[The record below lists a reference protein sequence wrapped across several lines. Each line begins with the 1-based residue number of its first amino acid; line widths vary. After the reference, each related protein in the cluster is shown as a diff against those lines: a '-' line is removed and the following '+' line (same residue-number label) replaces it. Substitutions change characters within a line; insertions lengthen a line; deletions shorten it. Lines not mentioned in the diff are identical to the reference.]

1 MDEDEPIAAFP
12 VTARPASIA
21 PPPPPPGSR
30 PLLADPDFLKLW
42 TAQAISELGSRI
54 TREGIPLTALLVL
67 HAGAVRMGLLNAV
80 GGIAVLVF
88 GLAAGVW
95 IDRLRRRP
103 VLIAADLGRAALLAS
118 IPAAALAGRLG
129 MAQLYAVAALAGVMT
144 VFFVVADQS
153 YLPALVDRDR
163 ILEANSKLTLS
174 STLAEIAGPG
184 LTGFLVQAITAP
196 IAILFDALSFL
207 VSALLLA
214 GIRKRE
220 PPPPRRPP
228 EHVLAATLAGVRHIF
243 ADPLL
248 RPLGLRSATAWVFHG
263 FLGSLYLLF
272 AIDVL
277 RLRPAVLGIV
287 IATGGAGAMAG
298 AFLAPRL
305 ERRVPLGPT
314 FLATSAL
321 YGLTFFLVPLAGLAG
336 LAGTARPPAAA
347 SAGAG
352 SPGGWLA
359 VAMLIAVQLIG
370 DMAYTV
376 YSINEVSLRQRVA
389 PADLL
394 GRINA
399 GMQLLARG
407 VYPLGALLGGY
418 LGERLGIRPTL
429 ALAAAG
435 LLLSTLWLLP
445 SPLRRLR

>member
-1 MDEDEPIAAFP
+1 MDEPIAPFP
-12 VTARPASIA
+12 VAA
-21 PPPPPPGSR
+21 PPAPAATPPRSR
-30 PLLADPDFLKLW
+30 RLLADPDFLKLW
-42 TAQAISELGSRI
+42 SAQAISELGSRI

-67 HAGAVRMGLLNAV
+67 HAGAVRMGLLNAL

-129 MAQLYAVAALAGVMT
+129 MGQLYAVAALAGVMT
-144 VFFVVADQS
+144 VFFNVADQS

-174 STLAEIAGPG
+174 STIAEIAGPG

-207 VSALLLA
+207 ASALLLA

-220 PPPPRRPP
+220 PPPPSRPP
-228 EHVLAATLAGVRHIF
+228 EHVLTATLAGVRQIF
-243 ADPLL
+243 ADPVL

-263 FLGSLYLLF
+263 FLGALYLLF

-298 AFLAPRL
+298 AFLAQRL

-314 FLATSAL
+314 LLATSAV
-321 YGLTFFLVPLAGLAG
+321 YGLTLFLIPLAGMA
-336 LAGTARPPAAA
+336 APPASSPAGAA
-347 SAGAG
+347 SPAG
-352 SPGGWLA
+352 SLA
-359 VAMLIAVQLIG
+359 VALLIAVQLIG
-370 DMAYTV
+370 DMTFTV
-376 YSINEVSLRQRVA
+376 YSINEVSVRQLVA

-399 GMQLLARG
+399 GMQLLTRG
-407 VYPLGALLGGY
+407 VYPIGALIGGY

-435 LLLSTLWLLP
+435 MLLSTLWLLP

>member
-1 MDEDEPIAAFP
+1 MDEPLAPLPVAPAAAQP
-12 VTARPASIA
+12 GAGA
-21 PPPPPPGSR
+21 PPPPPGSHR
-30 PLLADPDFLKLW
+30 LLADPDFRKLW
-42 TAQAISELGSRI
+42 SAQAISELGSRI

-67 HAGAVRMGLLNAV
+67 HAGTVQMGLLNAL

-118 IPAAALAGRLG
+118 IPAAALAGRLT

-144 VFFVVADQS
+144 IFFYVADQS
-153 YLPALVDRDR
+153 YLPALVERER

-174 STLAEIAGPG
+174 STIAEIAGPG

-207 VSALLLA
+207 ASALLLA

-228 EHVLAATLAGVRHIF
+228 EHVLAATLAGMRHIF
-243 ADPLL
+243 ADPVL

-263 FLGSLYLLF
+263 FLGTLYMLF

-277 RLRPAVLGIV
+277 GLRPGVLGIV
-287 IATGGAGAMAG
+287 IATGGASATAG

-314 FLATSAL
+314 FLATSAI
-321 YGLTFFLVPLAGLAG
+321 YGLTLFLVPLAGLAG
-336 LAGTARPPAAA
+336 TAAPPAAPP
-347 SAGAG
+347 AGAG

-359 VAMLIAVQLIG
+359 VALLIAAQLIG
-370 DMAYTV
+370 DMTFTV

-389 PADLL
+389 PPDLL

-418 LGERLGIRPTL
+418 LGARLGVRPTL

-445 SPLRRLR
+445 APLRRLR

>member
-1 MDEDEPIAAFP
+1 MNEIEPIAPFP
-12 VTARPASIA
+12 ATAPPAPAAPA
-21 PPPPPPGSR
+21 PPPPRGR
-30 PLLADPDFLKLW
+30 RLLADPDFLKLW

-67 HAGAVRMGLLNAV
+67 HAGAARMGLLNAL
-80 GGIAVLVF
+80 GGVAVLVF

-103 VLIAADLGRAALLAS
+103 LLIAADLGRAALLAS
-118 IPAAALAGRLG
+118 IPAAALAGRLT
-129 MAQLYAVAALAGVMT
+129 MAQLYAVTALAGVMT
-144 VFFVVADQS
+144 VFFDVADKS

-174 STLAEIAGPG
+174 STIAEIAGPG

-196 IAILFDALSFL
+196 IAIAFDALSFL
-207 VSALLLA
+207 ASALLLA
-214 GIRKRE
+214 GIRRRE
-220 PPPPRRPP
+220 PPPSRRPP
-228 EHVLAATLAGVRHIF
+228 ERVLTASLAGVRRIF
-243 ADPLL
+243 ADPVL
-248 RPLGLRSATAWVFHG
+248 RPLALRSATAWVFYG
-263 FLGSLYLLF
+263 FLGALYLLF

-298 AFLAPRL
+298 AFLAQRL

-321 YGLTFFLVPLAGLAG
+321 YGLMAFLIPLAGLAG
-336 LAGTARPPAAA
+336 PAAPPAA
-347 SAGAG
+347 SPAGAG

-359 VAMLIAVQLIG
+359 VGILIAVQLIG
-370 DMAYTV
+370 DMAFTV
-376 YSINEVSLRQRVA
+376 YTINEVSLRQRVA

-407 VYPLGALLGGY
+407 VYPLGALIGG
-418 LGERLGIRPTL
+418 LLAERLGVRPTL

-445 SPLRRLR
+445 APLRRLR

>member
-1 MDEDEPIAAFP
+1 MDEPIAPFP
-12 VTARPASIA
+12 VAAAQPTPAA
-21 PPPPPPGSR
+21 TPPRGR
-30 PLLADPDFLKLW
+30 PLWADPDFLRLW
-42 TAQAISELGSRI
+42 SAQAISELGSRI

-67 HAGAVRMGLLNAV
+67 HAGAVRMGLLNAL

-103 VLIAADLGRAALLAS
+103 VLVAADLGRAALLAS
-118 IPAAALAGRLG
+118 IPAAALAGRLAMG
-129 MAQLYAVAALAGVMT
+129 QLYAVAALAGVMT
-144 VFFVVADQS
+144 VFFDVANQS

-174 STLAEIAGPG
+174 STIAEIAGPG

-207 VSALLLA
+207 ASALLLA

-228 EHVLAATLAGVRHIF
+228 EHALTATLAGVRRIF
-243 ADPLL
+243 ADPML
-248 RPLGLRSATAWVFHG
+248 RPLALRSATAWVFHG
-263 FLGSLYLLF
+263 FSGALYLLF

-287 IATGGAGAMAG
+287 IATGGVGAMAG

-305 ERRVPLGPT
+305 ERRVLRGPT

-321 YGLTFFLVPLAGLAG
+321 YGLTQFLVPLAGMA
-336 LAGTARPPAAA
+336 TAPPPAG
-347 SAGAG
+347 SPAGAA
-352 SPGGWLA
+352 SPGGWPAAAL
-359 VAMLIAVQLIG
+359 LIAAQLIG
-370 DMAYTV
+370 DLLFTV
-376 YSINEVSLRQRVA
+376 YSINAVSLRQRVA
-389 PADLL
+389 PANLL

-418 LGERLGIRPTL
+418 LGERLGVRPTL

-445 SPLRRLR
+445 APLRRLR

>member
-1 MDEDEPIAAFP
+1 MDEPIAPFP
-12 VTARPASIA
+12 ATARPTPGA
-21 PPPPPPGSR
+21 PPPPPPPPGGR
-30 PLLADPDFLKLW
+30 ALWQDPDFLKLW

-67 HAGAVRMGLLNAV
+67 HAGAVRMGLLNAL

-103 VLIAADLGRAALLAS
+103 VLIAADLGRAALLLS
-118 IPAAALAGRLG
+118 IPAAALAGRLA

-144 VFFVVADQS
+144 VFFDVADQS

-174 STLAEIAGPG
+174 STIAEIAGPG

-207 VSALLLA
+207 ASALLLA

-228 EHVLAATLAGVRHIF
+228 EHVLTATLAGLRHIF
-243 ADPLL
+243 ADPVL
-248 RPLGLRSATAWVFHG
+248 RPLGVRSATAWVFHG
-263 FLGSLYLLF
+263 FLGALYLLF

-287 IATGGAGAMAG
+287 IATGGGGAMAG
-298 AFLAPRL
+298 AFLAQRL

-314 FLATSAL
+314 FLATWAL
-321 YGLTFFLVPLAGLAG
+321 YGLTQFLIPLAGLAPRTASP
-336 LAGTARPPAAA
+336 AGSPH
-347 SAGAG
+347 GAG

-370 DMAYTV
+370 DMTLTV

-389 PADLL
+389 PAELL

-407 VYPLGALLGGY
+407 VYPLGALIGGY

-429 ALAAAG
+429 TLAAAG
-435 LLLSTLWLLP
+435 LLLSTVWLLP

>member
-1 MDEDEPIAAFP
+1 MDEPIAPFP
-12 VTARPASIA
+12 VIEQPATGA
-21 PPPPPPGSR
+21 PPPPPPGGH
-30 PLLADPDFLKLW
+30 PLWTDPDFLKLW

-67 HAGAVRMGLLNAV
+67 HAGAVQMGLLNAL

-88 GLAAGVW
+88 GLAAGVS

-118 IPAAALAGRLG
+118 IPAAALAGRLV

-144 VFFVVADQS
+144 VFFYVADQS

-174 STLAEIAGPG
+174 STSAEIAGPG
-184 LTGFLVQAITAP
+184 ITGILVQAITAP

-207 VSALLLA
+207 ASALLLA

-220 PPPPRRPP
+220 PPPPSRPP
-228 EHVLAATLAGVRHIF
+228 EHVLTATLAGVRRIF
-243 ADPLL
+243 ADPVL

-263 FLGSLYLLF
+263 FFGTLYLLF

-298 AFLAPRL
+298 AFLAQRL

-321 YGLTFFLVPLAGLAG
+321 YGLTQFLIPVAG
-336 LAGTARPPAAA
+336 LAGTAAAPAG
-347 SAGAG
+347 SPRSAG

-370 DMAYTV
+370 DMTLTV

-407 VYPLGALLGGY
+407 VYPLGAVIGGY
-418 LGERLGIRPTL
+418 LGERLGVRPTL
-429 ALAAAG
+429 ALGAAG

>member
-1 MDEDEPIAAFP
+1 MDEPIAPFP
-12 VTARPASIA
+12 AIAQPAPGV
-21 PPPPPPGSR
+21 PPPPPPGGHT
-30 PLLADPDFLKLW
+30 LWTDPDFLKLW

-67 HAGAVRMGLLNAV
+67 HAGAVQMGLLNAL

-95 IDRLRRRP
+95 IDRVRRRP
-103 VLIAADLGRAALLAS
+103 VLIAADLGRAVLLAS
-118 IPAAALAGRLG
+118 IPAAALAGRLV

-144 VFFVVADQS
+144 VFFDVADQS

-174 STLAEIAGPG
+174 STIAEIAGPG

-207 VSALLLA
+207 ASALLLA

-220 PPPPRRPP
+220 PPPSRRPP
-228 EHVLAATLAGVRHIF
+228 EHVLTATLAGLRQIF
-243 ADPLL
+243 ADPVL
-248 RPLGLRSATAWVFHG
+248 RPLALRSATAWVFLG
-263 FLGSLYLLF
+263 FFGTLYLLF

-298 AFLAPRL
+298 AFLAQRL

-321 YGLTFFLVPLAGLAG
+321 YGLTQFLVPLAGLAG
-336 LAGTARPPAAA
+336 TAA
-347 SAGAG
+347 SPAGSPRSAG

-370 DMAYTV
+370 DMTLTV

-394 GRINA
+394 GRVNA

-407 VYPLGALLGGY
+407 VYPLGALIGGY
-418 LGERLGIRPTL
+418 LGERLGVRPTL
-429 ALAAAG
+429 ALGAAG

>member
-1 MDEDEPIAAFP
+1 MDEPLAPLPVAPAAAQP
-12 VTARPASIA
+12 GAGA
-21 PPPPPPGSR
+21 PPPPPGSHR
-30 PLLADPDFLKLW
+30 LLADPDFRKLW
-42 TAQAISELGSRI
+42 SAQAISELGSRI

-67 HAGAVRMGLLNAV
+67 HAGTVQMGLLNAL

-118 IPAAALAGRLG
+118 IPAAALAGRLT

-144 VFFVVADQS
+144 IFFYVADQS
-153 YLPALVDRDR
+153 YLPALVERER

-174 STLAEIAGPG
+174 STIAEIAGPG

-207 VSALLLA
+207 ASALLLA

-220 PPPPRRPP
+220 PRPP
-228 EHVLAATLAGVRHIF
+228 GHVLTATLAGLRHIF
-243 ADPLL
+243 ADPVL

-263 FLGSLYLLF
+263 FLGALYLLF

-277 RLRPAVLGIV
+277 RLRPAVLGIA

-314 FLATSAL
+314 FLATWAL
-321 YGLTFFLVPLAGLAG
+321 YGLTQFLIPLAGLAPRTASP
-336 LAGTARPPAAA
+336 AGSPH
-347 SAGAG
+347 GAG

-370 DMAYTV
+370 DMTLTV

-407 VYPLGALLGGY
+407 VYPFGALIGGY
-418 LGERLGIRPTL
+418 LGARLGIRPTL
-429 ALAAAG
+429 TLAAAG

>member
-1 MDEDEPIAAFP
+1 MNEDEPIAAFP
-12 VTARPASIA
+12 VTARPAPVA
-21 PPPPPPGSR
+21 PAPPPPGSR
-30 PLLADPDFLKLW
+30 RLLADPDFLKLW

-67 HAGAVRMGLLNAV
+67 HAGAVQMGLLNAL

-103 VLIAADLGRAALLAS
+103 VLIAADLGRAAVLAS
-118 IPAAALAGRLG
+118 IPAAALAGRLA

-144 VFFVVADQS
+144 VFFYVADQS
-153 YLPALVDRDR
+153 YLPALVERDR
-163 ILEANSKLTLS
+163 MLEANSKLTLS
-174 STLAEIAGPG
+174 STIAEIAGPG

-207 VSALLLA
+207 ASALLLA

-228 EHVLAATLAGVRHIF
+228 ERVVTAALAGVRQIF
-243 ADPLL
+243 ADPIL

-263 FLGSLYLLF
+263 FLGVLYLLF

-298 AFLAPRL
+298 TFLAQRL
-305 ERRVPLGPT
+305 ERRVPLGTT

-321 YGLTFFLVPLAGLAG
+321 YGLTLFLIPLAGLG
-336 LAGTARPPAAA
+336 GTAAPGAA

-370 DMAYTV
+370 DMAFTV

-418 LGERLGIRPTL
+418 LGERLGVRPTL